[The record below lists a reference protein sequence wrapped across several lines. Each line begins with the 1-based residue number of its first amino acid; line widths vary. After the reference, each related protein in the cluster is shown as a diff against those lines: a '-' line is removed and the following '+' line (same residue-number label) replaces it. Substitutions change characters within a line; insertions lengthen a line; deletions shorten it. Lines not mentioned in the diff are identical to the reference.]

1 MSRYDPFYSILEES
15 IVLYSNMLDFEKS
28 KYQVIVQKD
37 ITQLEEMLKVEQAM
51 IMKASVLEKK
61 RTGLQTQLGEEGLT
75 LLEMAEA
82 AQPEDKERLLTYR
95 SKLLEMLESIK
106 EINAKSL
113 QLVDLRLK
121 NTEATL
127 ERSGY
132 IQDLHTYDGTGAV
145 SENNAGINKS
155 LITKNV

>member
-1 MSRYDPFYSILEES
+1 MSRYDPFYSMLEES

-51 IMKASVLEKK
+51 IMKASVLEKN
-61 RTGLQTQLGEEGLT
+61 RSSLQTQLGEEGLT
-75 LLEMAEA
+75 LLEMAQA
-82 AQPEDKERLLTYR
+82 AQPDDKERLLSYR
-95 SKLLEMLESIK
+95 QNLLGMLESIK

-113 QLVDLRLK
+113 QLVELRLK
-121 NTEATL
+121 NSEATL

-132 IQDLHTYDGTGAV
+132 IQDLHTYDGTGTV
-145 SENNAGINKS
+145 SDNNAGINKS
-155 LITKNV
+155 LVTKNV

>member
-1 MSRYDPFYSILEES
+1 MSRYDPFYSMLEES

-51 IMKASVLEKK
+51 IMKASVLEKN
-61 RTGLQTQLGEEGLT
+61 RSSLQTQLGEEGLT
-75 LLEMAEA
+75 LLEMAQA
-82 AQPEDKERLLTYR
+82 AQPDDKERLLSYR
-95 SKLLEMLESIK
+95 QNLLGMLESIK

-113 QLVDLRLK
+113 QLVELRLK
-121 NTEATL
+121 NSEATL

-132 IQDLHTYDGTGAV
+132 IQDLHTYDGTGTV
-145 SENNAGINKS
+145 SDNNAGINKS

>member
-1 MSRYDPFYSILEES
+1 MSRYDPFYSMLEES

-51 IMKASVLEKK
+51 IMKASVLEKN
-61 RTGLQTQLGEEGLT
+61 RSSLQTQLGEEGLT
-75 LLEMAEA
+75 LLEMAQA
-82 AQPEDKERLLTYR
+82 AQPDDKERLLSYR
-95 SKLLEMLESIK
+95 QNLLTMLESIK

-113 QLVDLRLK
+113 QLVELRLK
-121 NTEATL
+121 NSEATL

-132 IQDLHTYDGTGAV
+132 IQDLHTYDGTGTV

>member
-1 MSRYDPFYSILEES
+1 MSRYDSFYLMLEES
-15 IVLYSNMLDFEKS
+15 IVLYTNMLDFEKS

-51 IMKASVLEKK
+51 IMKASVLEKN
-61 RTGLQTQLGEEGLT
+61 RSSLQTQLGEEGLT
-75 LLEMAEA
+75 LLEMAQA
-82 AQPEDKERLLTYR
+82 AQPDDKERLLSYR
-95 SKLLEMLESIK
+95 QNLLGMLESIK

-113 QLVDLRLK
+113 QLVELRLK
-121 NTEATL
+121 NSEATL

-132 IQDLHTYDGTGAV
+132 IQDLHTYDGTGTV
-145 SENNAGINKS
+145 SDNNAGINKS